1 MYKNAA
7 SLHTLVDQLLYVQKI
22 EAGMVRLQLS
32 ETDLVQLVCNVSE
45 PFRQMAE
52 IKGLQFDIDLPEG
65 KFLYWVDEGKIAS
78 AVQNLLSN
86 AFKYTP
92 SGGRVLLSVSHLMKS
107 GQGYCRITVSDTG
120 AGIPEWLQKHA
131 FESFVTGDNVPE
143 MSTKAG
149 IGLHIVK
156 NTMDLHHGLVTLK
169 SVPDEGSIFA
179 LYIPEGKEHFA
190 KDSYELIDSRQD
202 KTKQNEELK
211 PESFLPIP
219 ENKIQETAAKKSLLI
234 IEDNEDVREYIR
246 SLFISRYAVSEACNG
261 EEGVRIAKEQ
271 LPDLII
277 SDVMMPVKDGFT
289 CCREIRM
296 QQETAHI
303 PILIL
308 TARAE
313 DADILQGCNSGA
325 DDYMMKPFNPEIL
338 KTKVDNLILQRER
351 LKRIYTKALMLKQE
365 SEEGE
370 KEDVF
375 LQQLIHII
383 EANLSNADFN
393 VKMLAEQLNMS
404 QPTLYRKVKQ
414 RSDLSVI
421 DMIRSIRISKA
432 ATLILENR
440 YSIQEISEM
449 VGYSDTRTLRKHFME
464 QFGVSPSKY
473 MGSTDR

>member
-1 MYKNAA
+1 
-7 SLHTLVDQLLYVQKI
+7 
-22 EAGMVRLQLS
+22 MVRLQLS

-190 KDSYELIDSRQD
+190 KDSYELIDSHQG
-202 KTKQNEELK
+202 KTKQNE
-211 PESFLPIP
+211 
-219 ENKIQETAAKKSLLI
+219 
-234 IEDNEDVREYIR
+234 
-246 SLFISRYAVSEACNG
+246 
-261 EEGVRIAKEQ
+261 
-271 LPDLII
+271 
-277 SDVMMPVKDGFT
+277 
-289 CCREIRM
+289 
-296 QQETAHI
+296 
-303 PILIL
+303 
-308 TARAE
+308 
-313 DADILQGCNSGA
+313 
-325 DDYMMKPFNPEIL
+325 
-338 KTKVDNLILQRER
+338 
-351 LKRIYTKALMLKQE
+351 
-365 SEEGE
+365 
-370 KEDVF
+370 
-375 LQQLIHII
+375 
-383 EANLSNADFN
+383 
-393 VKMLAEQLNMS
+393 
-404 QPTLYRKVKQ
+404 
-414 RSDLSVI
+414 
-421 DMIRSIRISKA
+421 
-432 ATLILENR
+432 
-440 YSIQEISEM
+440 
-449 VGYSDTRTLRKHFME
+449 
-464 QFGVSPSKY
+464 
-473 MGSTDR
+473 